1 MTTATLPL
9 STGLSAA
16 KSAASAAKSAAS
28 AARSAVS
35 GSAHRSLLRRF
46 YDALVEARMRQAM
59 REIAMH
65 RHLVPDDVLK
75 SAGYA
80 AGLANDGE
88 LPFTRSA

>member
-9 STGLSAA
+9 ATDLSAA
-16 KSAASAAKSAAS
+16 ESSASAAG
-28 AARSAVS
+28 AARK
-35 GSAHRSLLRRF
+35 SLLRRF

-65 RHLVPDDVLK
+65 RHLAPDHILT
-75 SAGYA
+75 SAGYEA
-80 AGLANDGE
+80 TPAGHGR

>member
-1 MTTATLPL
+1 MTSATLPL
-9 STGLSAA
+9 PTGLSAA
-16 KSAASAAKSAAS
+16 KSAASAAESA
-28 AARSAVS
+28 R
-35 GSAHRSLLRRF
+35 RSLLRRF

-75 SAGYA
+75 SAGYE

>member
-16 KSAASAAKSAAS
+16 GSAAAAAK
-28 AARSAVS
+28 SAVS
-35 GSAHRSLLRRF
+35 GSARRSLRL

-65 RHLVPDDVLK
+65 RHLVPDEVRT
-75 SAGYA
+75 SAGHE

>member
-1 MTTATLPL
+1 MITATLPL

-16 KSAASAAKSAAS
+16 ESAVSAAESAASTAESA
-28 AARSAVS
+28 RK
-35 GSAHRSLLRRF
+35 SLLRRF

-65 RHLVPDDVLK
+65 SHLVPDHILK
-75 SAGYA
+75 STGYEA
-80 AGLANDGE
+80 SLANDGG